1 MNPHDAVA
9 RMMPLTTAQRDLLQH
24 LLMLE
29 TPISATALGEQLH
42 LTQRQVQYGLRDV
55 KSWLDRRLIMLR
67 HTPGVGVQ
75 IVCTAEQRQRLLREL
90 DVYARFQLVLTPEQ
104 RQQLLALQLL
114 ASNSALTLGQFQ
126 NDLGVAR
133 ATILKD
139 LEAIEPWLASFDLE
153 IARRQHR
160 GCWIKGPELAQRQAL
175 AALLWGDVPF
185 AWPIM
190 GVRQGSRLVFVLA
203 RDEALLP
210 IVQRVNELVRRWDLA
225 TAQQIVAL
233 VETALGG
240 RFSDIAAA
248 ALAVTGA
255 LQQQRIQAAQFVNL
269 DAATLEWARAQAEWS
284 VAIQLA
290 TDLWPALP
298 ETVRIAE
305 AGTLALQLAAGAR
318 DEPWQSNIGVAAE
331 FAPLI
336 DRLLARVAAAY
347 RVPELAA
354 DPLLRHGLEAH
365 VLPAYVRQRF
375 GLWSPP
381 NDSDDLHSE
390 RYTVERTVAAQ
401 LAADVEAA
409 SGQPWPASVYDDM
422 ILLLRAAIVRA
433 RPERARHI
441 LVVCPSGMATTQLLV
456 ARLRARF
463 PRLGT
468 FEVLPM
474 REITTSRVAN
484 ADLIISTVPLT
495 LPDDAY
501 IDVIQVHPMLR
512 PDDIVRLTQW
522 MV

>member
-1 MNPHDAVA
+1 MPHDAVA

-24 LLMLE
+24 LLVLE

-55 KSWLDRRLIMLR
+55 KGWLDRRLIMLR

-75 IVCTAEQRQRLLREL
+75 IVCTADQRQRLLREL

-139 LEAIEPWLASFDLE
+139 LEAIEPWLASFGLE

-160 GCWIKGPELAQRQAL
+160 GCWIDGAELAQRQAL

-185 AWPIM
+185 PWPIM
-190 GVRQGSRLVFVLA
+190 GVRQGSRLEFVLA

-210 IVQRVNELVRRWDLA
+210 IVQRVNDLVRRWDLA
-225 TAQQIVAL
+225 TAQQIVGLA
-233 VETALGG
+233 ETALGG

-255 LQQQRIQAAQFVNL
+255 VQQQRIQAGQYAVLN
-269 DAATLEWARAQAEWS
+269 AATLEWAQAQAEWP
-284 VAIQLA
+284 VAAQLA
-290 TDLWPALP
+290 ADLWPALP
-298 ETVRIAE
+298 APSRTAE
-305 AGTLALQLAAGAR
+305 SAMLAMQLAAGAR
-318 DEPWQSNIGVAAE
+318 DEPWQSTAGVAAQ

-336 DRLLARVAAAY
+336 NRMLAQVAAAY

-354 DPLLRHGLEAH
+354 DPLLQHGLEAH

-381 NDSDDLHSE
+381 NDSADLHGD
-390 RYTVERTVAAQ
+390 RYTAERTVAAQ
-401 LAADVEAA
+401 LAADAEDATGLPLPAA
-409 SGQPWPASVYDDM
+409 VYDDL

-484 ADLIISTVPLT
+484 ADLIISTVPLI

-512 PDDIVRLTQW
+512 ADDIVRLTQW
-522 MV
+522 MA